1 MASVRSLKRD
11 INNVLGDI
19 IEAVYIW
26 EISTGTPSS
35 KDGDRIIEKAIATFD
50 ALIEKVNDKSVE
62 NKKAHLKEV
71 NKELETEA
79 NALVEELNKLSVSKA

>member
-26 EISTGTPSS
+26 EISTGTPNS
-35 KDGDRIIEKAIATFD
+35 KDGDKIIEKAIATFD

>member
-1 MASVRSLKRD
+1 MASVRNLKRD

-26 EISTGTPSS
+26 EISTENPNS
-35 KDGDRIIEKAIATFD
+35 KAGDKIIDKAITTFD
-50 ALIEKVNDKSVE
+50 ALIEKVNDKTVE
-62 NKKAHLKEV
+62 NRKAHLKDV
-71 NKELETEA
+71 NKELESQA